1 MSQTYAEPPLTPP
14 TPSQAPAEARPPA
27 AAQPEPRKGASP
39 VPHTRGG
46 LPAVPLTVTT
56 INSLVALGSAAVL
69 TSGPLAA
76 AAATLGTVATSAIAT
91 RRTTAKAARR
101 AAGAARGNAGQ
112 RAGHLSLVKSPAG
125 GRGSGSAGLP
135 RQTRPANGPAGS
147 GARSA
152 SVASPSKL
160 SAAPRRGSAAGAL
173 VGSVL
178 KSSPGAG
185 KSAVGRLASR
195 ASEVKAIRAA
205 DRAAMPSRAERR
217 TAQTTARRQ
226 VADAHRNA
234 KTVERERKNA
244 QRGRA
249 GKALAKPAG
258 AVRQSLDKAR
268 TKNRTTADERT
279 GRKVADARREA
290 RKAPLRRAASTRLR
304 KSAARFHGRRLLA
317 ALLALPVGLVGM
329 LTTPLGRRLGA
340 AWLMYP
346 GRHLFRRLAGQAA
359 DARTERDTEIRTDLA
374 EAEQAVDDALDQ
386 PENTPQ
392 PVGETV
398 PRAPKNHNA
407 QPELTALGGD
417 VPNTAESGF
426 SFSDTASEMY
436 SAAMNYDPDGMMQV
450 LAAIESMPE
459 GLESI
464 ANTFRVL
471 AERSDSEFPLDK
483 NVGEALNEVYTLLMQ
498 AMSAAEEVGKAFRSS
513 HESDIARHE
522 DPRTGEEK
530 WDIGNN
536 Q

>member
-1 MSQTYAEPPLTPP
+1 MSQTYAEQPTTRP
-14 TPSQAPAEARPPA
+14 TPAPAETRPVA
-27 AAQPEPRKGASP
+27 APQPEQGRGKGASP

-56 INSLVALGSAAVL
+56 VNTMVGLASAAVL
-69 TSGPLAA
+69 TSGPIAA

-91 RRTTAKAARR
+91 RTARRTTAKAAQR
-101 AAGAARGNAGQ
+101 AASATRGNAGQ

-125 GRGSGSAGLP
+125 GRGSSSGAVP
-135 RQTRPANGPAGS
+135 RQGRSAPGPAGS
-147 GARSA
+147 GTRSG
-152 SVASPSKL
+152 SVVSPSKL
-160 SAAPRRGSAAGAL
+160 SAAGRRGSAVGTS
-173 VGSVL
+173 GSVL
-178 KSSPGAG
+178 KSSPV
-185 KSAVGRLASR
+185 VGRLAAR
-195 ASEVKAIRAA
+195 AGEVKAIRSA
-205 DRAAMPSRAERR
+205 DREATPSRAEHR
-217 TAQTTARRQ
+217 TGQTTARRQ
-226 VADAHRNA
+226 VADARRAA
-234 KTVERERKNA
+234 KTAEKDTRTN
-244 QRGRA
+244 QRGRI
-249 GKALAKPAG
+249 GRTLAKPGQA
-258 AVRQSLDKAR
+258 ARQSLDKAR
-268 TKNRTTADERT
+268 AKNRTAADERT

-290 RKAPLRRAASTRLR
+290 RKAPLRRDASAKLR
-304 KSAARFHGRRLLA
+304 KSAARFHGRRVLA

-340 AWLMYP
+340 GWLMYP
-346 GRHLFRRLAGQAA
+346 GRRLYRHLTGQAA
-359 DARTERDTEIRTDLA
+359 DARTTRDAEIRADLA
-374 EAEQAVDDALDQ
+374 DAEQAVDDALNN
-386 PENTPQ
+386 PEDAPK

-398 PRAPKNHNA
+398 PRAPKSHHA

-498 AMSAAEEVGKAFRSS
+498 AMSAAEEVGKAFRGA